1 MDDLC
6 CCHRRNCFV
15 HSRSSSISTTRWI
28 AHISRKPSMVDFCRN
43 DSCIHWSD
51 DIEVKMIQSYE
62 FGACGAGPNGF
73 QAAGGAVAGTIVC
86 QFAEPCGAIED
97 SLLVIGAVA
106 VAGIDAYNI
115 YRGRTNVA
123 DTGITS
129 EAQQLVSSGKFPS
142 ICAVLA
148 FLQSTT
154 RDSARLQKI
163 KATQKAFGCRRNS
176 TQS

>member
-1 MDDLC
+1 
-6 CCHRRNCFV
+6 
-15 HSRSSSISTTRWI
+15 
-28 AHISRKPSMVDFCRN
+28 
-43 DSCIHWSD
+43 
-51 DIEVKMIQSYE
+51 MIQSYE